1 MTSVLDSLVESDVSE
16 TSDVSVEKP
25 KLNLREIVN
34 TPSKQESKFWKY
46 EELPDKDESEIKKPR
61 GKRIVRILVR
71 FKSLEHIKV
80 DKRLTVILASRIT
93 QPARHRR
100 IHGGVPVR

>member
-46 EELPDKDESEIKKPR
+46 EELPDKDESDMKKPR
-61 GKRIVRILVR
+61 GKRIVRILGQ
-71 FKSLEHIKV
+71 FKSHF
-80 DKRLTVILASRIT
+80 
-93 QPARHRR
+93 
-100 IHGGVPVR
+100 

>member
-34 TPSKQESKFWKY
+34 NPPKQESKFWKY
-46 EELPDKDESEIKKPR
+46 EELPDKDESEMKKPR
-61 GKRIVRILVR
+61 GKRLVSIFDEFFTFFISR
-71 FKSLEHIKV
+71 TSLG
-80 DKRLTVILASRIT
+80 S
-93 QPARHRR
+93 
-100 IHGGVPVR
+100 